1 MFYNIFVCGDT
12 TVRTEAQD
20 IKTSV
25 RGDGCVG
32 PVHRPVSGVKESPGR
47 RGHGLGL
54 LACSLLTI
62 LDTLGVSLLDTYK
75 VDTVQFSPVQQKS
88 VHCSTVTS

>member
-25 RGDGCVG
+25 RGDGCGG
-32 PVHRPVSGVKESPGR
+32 PVHRPVSGVKDSLGRPGP
-47 RGHGLGL
+47 
-54 LACSLLTI
+54 SSFLTI
-62 LDTLGVSLLDTYK
+62 LDMGVSLLQLPTLLAVYMMDTYM
-75 VDTVQFSPVQQKS
+75 VSTVQ
-88 VHCSTVTS
+88 CS